1 MSDEGPP
8 IVLVVDDEP
17 DMTRLY
23 EAWLSGEYEVW
34 VANDG
39 HEALERIDERV
50 DLVFLDR
57 RMPDLLGREVLERI
71 REREYGCR
79 VAMLTA
85 VAPDVDI
92 IRMGFDDYLTKPVDR
107 EDVLTAADRL
117 LSLDQYDD
125 SIQELY
131 VLVEKRNSLERA
143 VSRGELEEN
152 AAYSDLENRIEDLE
166 ERLDET
172 VREWDDNNFRA
183 MFREL

>member
-1 MSDEGPP
+1 MSDADEPV
-8 IVLVVDDEP
+8 VLVVDDEP

-34 VANDG
+34 VANNG

-50 DLVFLDR
+50 ALVFLDR

-71 REREYGCR
+71 RERGFDCR

-92 IRMGFDDYLTKPVDR
+92 IRMGFDAYLTKPVDR
-107 EDVLTAADRL
+107 EDVVTAADRL

-125 SIQELY
+125 DVQELY
-131 VLVEKRNSLERA
+131 VLVEKCSSLERA
-143 VSRGELEEN
+143 VPDEELEEN
-152 AAYSDLENRIEDLE
+152 PAYEELKDRIEELE
-166 ERLDET
+166 SRLDET
-172 VREWDDNNFRA
+172 VREFDESSFRA
-183 MFREL
+183 MFREI